1 MSCTGCGVCAVACSL
16 GCVAMEPNDEGF
28 LYPTVDGARC
38 VDCSKCVESC
48 VADGSDDLRTP
59 QKALL
64 ARACASEARR
74 SSSGGIAYV
83 LARMVL
89 DEGGAVVACALDE
102 NGVARHRAFDRAD
115 DLWRMQGS
123 KYVQSDATAGY
134 ELCCER
140 LRQGRRVLYIGMPC
154 QVAAAKR
161 LVGGDSRLLTVDVV
175 CHGVPSPGF
184 WQKDLSFQNDWGRL
198 LNRQTVMFRSSGRR
212 SRSAFELY
220 DDAGGRAV
228 PYELDAFFTLFM
240 RGASFRESCYSC
252 SFARRERAGDLTIG
266 DCASRDRYPGFHPA
280 ESLSIVLTNTP
291 AGSEALDALLAEG
304 LIDAMPI
311 DMVTEAKANG
321 QLHAPSQ
328 RPPIRDQVY
337 EDLATLP
344 YGEFFRRYRMKPSL
358 GWWAKRALKRLLPV
372 GARVKIRHAVRRVRP
387 RG

>member
-1 MSCTGCGVCAVACSL
+1 MSCTGCGACAVACSL

-64 ARACASEARR
+64 ARARASEARR

-240 RGASFRESCYSC
+240 RGGILQGIVLFLLVCPEGARRGSDHRRLR
-252 SFARRERAGDLTIG
+252 FAR
-266 DCASRDRYPGFHPA
+266 
-280 ESLSIVLTNTP
+280 SLSRFSSCRVSVDRFDEHP
-291 AGSEALDALLAEG
+291 G
-304 LIDAMPI
+304 
-311 DMVTEAKANG
+311 
-321 QLHAPSQ
+321 
-328 RPPIRDQVY
+328 R
-337 EDLATLP
+337 
-344 YGEFFRRYRMKPSL
+344 
-358 GWWAKRALKRLLPV
+358 KR
-372 GARVKIRHAVRRVRP
+372 GARRPARRRP
-387 RG
+387 DRCDAD